1 MNKCRNCGKEFEGKF
16 CPECGVQVKL
26 VVFDDFEV
34 GEIKEVAEERQSTAV
49 QINSS
54 IKPFKFNLISKIT
67 MRFLQLMSI
76 TFFLLCLTCYTL
88 ISKNSRDSLYKESIG
103 KEGYIAISAVLGVA
117 FLILLTVC
125 IQMLLTKKPI
135 LDYPELA
142 KRKSKFKRCLTALVF
157 SVFLMYPLLI
167 FIYVLIPDTGVLCV
181 IILFSVYLVTIVSL
195 LIVLLSFIKK
205 IEKEYIIK
213 NPDGTIVNN
222 LTPLATASI
231 EEFKNINVMREKR
244 YNAKREVAGKVP
256 KTAREVEKEF
266 LFRKIVK
273 VAVPLIAASLIFII
287 AIIAQPDIFDK
298 DQIEKISVGDNLS
311 YVTRILGDPYDK
323 RETTDKNDNV
333 LSGTYYYCSSSIA
346 KDIGKINKKL
356 EKFEDADDLDD
367 LDEMIEL
374 SEKLANLEEKL
385 SKIKCDY
392 ITVAFVGSKVT
403 SISLQKSCYYGDNL
417 NGKVTTIT
425 YVNADSKKYY
435 KYGNSVTAEKGKEEI
450 TVNARLYF
458 DDGSL
463 LNKQIKVKL
472 NPAQTG
478 VQNLTWSDSFG
489 THKIEVVVK

>member
-26 VVFDDFEV
+26 VVFDEFEV
-34 GEIKEVAEERQSTAV
+34 GEIKEVAEERQPTAV
-49 QINSS
+49 QINSP
-54 IKPFKFNLISKIT
+54 IKPFKFSFISKIT

-76 TFFLLCLTCYTL
+76 AFFLLCLTCYTL
-88 ISKNSRDSLYKESIG
+88 ISKNSRETLFKESIG

-142 KRKSKFKRCLTALVF
+142 KRKSIFKRCLTALVF
-157 SVFLMYPLLI
+157 AVFLMYPLLI
-167 FIYVLIPDTGVLCV
+167 FTYVFTPDTGILCV
-181 IILFSVYLVTIVSL
+181 IILFTLYLIIFTAL
-195 LIVLLSFIKK
+195 LIVLLIFIKQ

-222 LTPLATASI
+222 LTPLAAASI
-231 EEFKNINVMREKR
+231 EEFKNINAMREKR
-244 YNAKREVAGKVP
+244 YNAKREAAGKVP
-256 KTAREVEKEF
+256 KTAHEVEKEF

-287 AIIAQPDIFDK
+287 AVIAQPDIFDK
-298 DQIEKISVGDNLS
+298 DEIEKISVGDNLS
-311 YVTRILGDPYDK
+311 FVTRILGDPYDK
-323 RETTDKNDNV
+323 NEVKDSMDRVTG
-333 LSGTYYYCSSSIA
+333 GTYYYCSSSIA
-346 KDIGKINKKL
+346 NDIAKINKKL
-356 EKFEDADDLDD
+356 EKFEDADDFDD
-367 LDEMIEL
+367 LEEMIEL

-385 SKIKCDY
+385 SKISCDY

-403 SISLQKSCYYGDNL
+403 SISLQKSCHYGDNL
-417 NGKVTTIT
+417 NGKVTKIT

-435 KYGNSVTAEKGKEEI
+435 KYGNTVSVEKGKEEI

-458 DDGSL
+458 GDGSL

-489 THKIEVVVK
+489 THKIEVTVK